1 MAFLGG
7 DWNTDDNEIVYGPL
21 SHWLEDS
28 PSVEL
33 IPDDSPVIIH
43 FKDESDVG
51 ENGPFKN
58 LNYE

>member
-7 DWNTDDNEIVYGPL
+7 DWNTDDNENIGPL

-28 PSVEL
+28 PTDEFY
-33 IPDDSPVIIH
+33 IPNDSPVIIH